1 MSISESHI
9 ISDSLNN
16 AGHVQVQRTGS
27 VVVSQGDDR
36 QQPLPQSAYESQF
49 QVQLEQ
55 PNPASEKSFDAAVPS
70 GPLRIDDYHVQS
82 SLLEQ
87 ENRKR
92 TEVAEQEHGAP
103 DQRFASSAVNQAQLG
118 NTINV
123 ETHCAVLKN
132 GKSCSRSLDCK
143 LHSMS
148 SKRAVA
154 GRSQPFDMLLAS
166 YKKNGAAVSDQ
177 A

>member
-1 MSISESHI
+1 MSNSESHI
-9 ISDSLNN
+9 SDSLSN
-16 AGHVQVQRTGS
+16 AGHVQAQRTSS
-27 VVVSQGDDR
+27 VVVSQGGDR

-55 PNPASEKSFDAAVPS
+55 PNPASEKSFDVTVPS
-70 GPLRIDDYHVQS
+70 GPPRMDDSHMQL
-82 SLLEQ
+82 SLPEQ

-92 TEVAEQEHGAP
+92 IEVAEQEHGVP
-103 DQRFASSAVNQAQLG
+103 DQRFASSDANQAQLG

-132 GKSCSRSLDCK
+132 GKPCSRSLDCK

-166 YKKNGAAVSDQ
+166 YKKQAAAVSDQ